1 MLLYTRKITD
11 GIPMPLKNF
20 KTLQIIAGGNILKKV
35 ISLLLSILM
44 IITTVVPL
52 TASAQSYTEKLVS
65 QGFPRDYA
73 EKLNELHNKYPY
85 WIFKPLM
92 TNLDWESAIDGER
105 SKHSNQL
112 ISKSATGDTSLF
124 CKCSTCHKNGKYVI
138 QEASDWVSASKSA
151 VEYYMDP
158 RNFLDEKHIFQFES
172 TSYDGTQTKE
182 GVEAILN
189 GTWMHNSLISYRTTG
204 QNVKM
209 YDASTKYSDVIMKA
223 AQDFGLNAYYIA
235 AKIRQENGGATA
247 SATAVNGSTSPFQG
261 IYNYFNIGA
270 YTGAKDGLAWAA
282 GFLKTKKATKLYSAN
297 PNVDP
302 TGGTVT
308 SISSNQYM
316 TWRANKGDYYY
327 VRLYNETAKGYEEGA
342 SGYVLV
348 RDCRTTYMGNTV
360 SGYGRPWTNPYK
372 AIYYGTKYVANSFK
386 SQNTGYLQK
395 FNVSPTSSNKYSNE
409 YMKNVQAAA
418 SEAVSSYNGYSK
430 AGILSMTRTFY
441 IPVFKNMS
449 DELIVNVTASTTS
462 SVSLAWNKIDSATG
476 YQVQIGDAYGNWAD
490 YAYTGETNLTFS
502 NLQSAYRF
510 PVRIRAYTQKGGNI
524 KWGNF
529 FQLNVATKP
538 GKVSGIKLSSTD
550 TSITV
555 KWKKVSRA
563 SGYRIYIYNSSTKSY
578 EFKKSVSKASTVS
591 AKVTGLKPKKSY
603 KIKVAAYKSADNI
616 KFVGTKSGAL
626 SIKTKNKSVTLKS
639 AKSSKKKKI
648 NVKWKKRSG
657 VSGYQV
663 MWSTTSNFK
672 KNFLSTKVS
681 GSSKTSKTL
690 TTAKSKKNYYVRVRA
705 YKKSGKKYTY
715 YSWSKTIKVKVK

>member
-1 MLLYTRKITD
+1 M
-11 GIPMPLKNF
+11 
-20 KTLQIIAGGNILKKV
+20 KKV
-35 ISLLLSILM
+35 ISLLLSILL
-44 IITTVVPL
+44 IITTVAPL
-52 TASAQSYTEKLVS
+52 SASAQSYTDKLIS

-73 EKLNELHNKYPY
+73 EKLNELHNKYPN
-85 WIFKPLM
+85 WIFKPLI
-92 TNLDWESAIDGER
+92 TNLDWETAVKGER

-112 ISKSATGDTSLF
+112 ISKSATSDTSKF
-124 CKCSTCHKNGKYVI
+124 CNCSSCYKNGRYVI

-151 VEYYMDP
+151 VEYYMDS

-172 TSYDGTQTKE
+172 TSYDGTQTKA
-182 GVEAILN
+182 GVEAILS
-189 GTWMHNSLISYRTTG
+189 GTWMHDSLISYRTTG
-204 QNVKM
+204 QNVKI
-209 YDASTKYSDVIMKA
+209 YNSSTKYSDAIMKA

-270 YTGAKDGLAWAA
+270 YSGAKDGLAWAA
-282 GFLKTKKATKLYSAN
+282 GFLKTNKATKLYSAD
-297 PNVDP
+297 PNKDS

-308 SISSNQYM
+308 SISANQYM
-316 TWRANKGDYYY
+316 TWRANKGAYYY
-327 VRLYNETAKGYEEGA
+327 VRLYNETSRGYEEGA
-342 SGYVLV
+342 SGYVLAS
-348 RDCRTTYMGNTV
+348 DCRTSYIGDTAK
-360 SGYGRPWTNPYK
+360 GYGRPWSNPYK

-386 SQNTGYLQK
+386 TQNTGYLQK
-395 FNVSPTSSNKYSNE
+395 FNVSPTSSYKYSNE
-409 YMKNVQAAA
+409 YMKNVQAAS

-449 DELIVNVTASTTS
+449 GDLTINVTDSTTS
-462 SVSLAWNKIDSATG
+462 SVSISWNKIDGVTG
-476 YQVQIGDAYGNWAD
+476 YQIQTQDANGNWVD
-490 YAYTGETNLTFS
+490 YTYTGETNVTFS

-510 PVRIRAYTQKGGNI
+510 PLRIRSYTQNGKNI

-529 FQLNVATKP
+529 FQINVATKP
-538 GKVSGIKLSSTD
+538 SKVSGVKLSSSD
-550 TSITV
+550 TSVTV
-555 KWKKVSRA
+555 KWNKVSRA
-563 SGYRIYIYNSSTKSY
+563 SGYRIYVYNSSKKSY
-578 EFKKSVSKASTVS
+578 EFNKSVSNASTVS
-591 AKVTGLKPKKSY
+591 TKLTGLKPNKTY
-603 KIKVAAYKSADNI
+603 KIKVAAYKTADNI
-616 KFVGTKSGAL
+616 KFVGSKSSEA
-626 SIKTKNKSVTLKS
+626 SIKTKNKAITLSS

-648 NVKWKKRSG
+648 SVKWKKVSG
-657 VSGYQV
+657 VSGYEV
-663 MWSTTSNFK
+663 MWSTSSNFK